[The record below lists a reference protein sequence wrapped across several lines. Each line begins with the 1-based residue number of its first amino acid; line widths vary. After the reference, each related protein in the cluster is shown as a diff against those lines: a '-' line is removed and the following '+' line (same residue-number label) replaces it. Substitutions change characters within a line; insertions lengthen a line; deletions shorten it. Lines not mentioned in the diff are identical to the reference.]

1 MTRLRAMKPSASG
14 ETICSP
20 YHPPHLPSPQQRN
33 EIMWPNPN
41 APVQSVA
48 PVAPVQPPQP
58 RYQAPS
64 SPPPTSN
71 YYVDTS
77 AERQPARSA
86 TSTSATYR
94 AAQIVYLLLGIGEAF
109 MIARVVLKLLAAN
122 ADVGFVRFVYG
133 VSAPLVAPF
142 QGIFPTPTGN
152 GSVVEFSSLV
162 AIAVYAV
169 VAWAIVRVVSI
180 LGRQQLPTTAR

>member
-1 MTRLRAMKPSASG
+1 MQPVPTATPTQP
-14 ETICSP
+14 E
-20 YHPPHLPSPQQRN
+20 QRS
-33 EIMWPNPN
+33 EIMWPTPD

-86 TSTSATYR
+86 TSTSATSTSATYR
-94 AAQIVYLLLGIGEAF
+94 VAQIVYLLLGIGEAF

-169 VAWAIVRVVSI
+169 VAWAIVQVVSI

>member
-1 MTRLRAMKPSASG
+1 MQPVPSATPTQPAERS
-14 ETICSP
+14 
-20 YHPPHLPSPQQRN
+20 
-33 EIMWPNPN
+33 EIMWPTPN

-48 PVAPVQPPQP
+48 PAAPVQPPQP

-77 AERQPARSA
+77 AERQPARSATSTSA

-169 VAWAIVRVVSI
+169 VAWAIVQVVSI